1 MIKGCYKILLFYFAM
16 LFIPLLSFSQS
27 CNQYHIDNC
36 RWADRTFLYSRQSRS
51 AQFTPDMSSKFSI
64 VVYKGEE
71 YILSVDGER
80 KLGDIQLRV
89 LEEENGKQYQLYDN
103 AEFDYEKYFY
113 FKVTRTRKLI
123 IEITTQPA
131 EDPENENKKYCVG
144 VLVEFRKTGSKSED
158 QKKDVGF

>member
-1 MIKGCYKILLFYFAM
+1 
-16 LFIPLLSFSQS
+16 
-27 CNQYHIDNC
+27 
-36 RWADRTFLYSRQSRS
+36 
-51 AQFTPDMSSKFSI
+51 MSSKFSI

-71 YILSVDGER
+71 YYLSVDGER